1 MKYSF
6 IVTVLCGLLVI
17 GGACTHENDPEDG
30 KRTNQTPLIVKATAS
45 NFNHL
50 SISGSPFARTPLED
64 GAETQFSAGDAIGIF
79 AVKNN
84 AIADAVNN
92 IKLTYKK
99 TGIDT
104 GEWIPPAGTSLYWN
118 EGMDYIAYYPYKEG
132 VTIDTGKTID
142 EIMTSLVDNEKLKP
156 GADQSGSDEYTACDL
171 MTAVGKV
178 SEETLT
184 FEFEH
189 RFALLILKPQA
200 HFKYVPPA
208 DAVFTYR
215 NNGTLSDLTVDV
227 TAKNVKLNNV
237 TPCKMDD
244 GSFRA
249 IVLPTKTATA
259 IAGSYSITD
268 VSTSGTSTDKT
279 LTYSFTPSTAFT
291 AGCCYTL
298 EVKSPLSAIEKTR
311 ELTPG
316 DFVFF
321 TANNKIEIFPGDGVF
336 EGNTIPD
343 YKDAAGMV
351 ITCDPE
357 RMTDERCNK
366 KGWNHAYVMMLD
378 SLKEGNW
385 GPMDLIEADI
395 DTISIA
401 DVKSK
406 HDFSRIKNNMNGYSE
421 TLQML
426 ANHEGDASFVSD
438 CRAFYLV
445 KTYNNSNKVPDGIE
459 RSPWFLPSIGQ
470 WFDVLVNICG
480 KSPENFRH
488 NTGNGL
494 QDEKWGQETLDKLE
508 GQLSKVGKSLPQFN
522 VNYRLGFSC
531 SSQYDKD
538 RSWMLL
544 WHIDDPL
551 YKWER
556 VCLQGYNKTSA
567 WHVRPFF
574 AF

>member
-132 VTIDTGKTID
+132 VTIDTGKTTD

-178 SEETLT
+178 GEETLT

-237 TPCKMDD
+237 
-244 GSFRA
+244 
-249 IVLPTKTATA
+249 
-259 IAGSYSITD
+259 
-268 VSTSGTSTDKT
+268 
-279 LTYSFTPSTAFT
+279 TPSTAFT

-357 RMTDERCNK
+357 KMTDPECN
-366 KGWNHAYVMMLD
+366 
-378 SLKEGNW
+378 
-385 GPMDLIEADI
+385 
-395 DTISIA
+395 
-401 DVKSK
+401 
-406 HDFSRIKNNMNGYSE
+406 
-421 TLQML
+421 
-426 ANHEGDASFVSD
+426 
-438 CRAFYLV
+438 
-445 KTYNNSNKVPDGIE
+445 NK
-459 RSPWFLPSIGQ
+459 RF
-470 WFDVLVNICG
+470 
-480 KSPENFRH
+480 
-488 NTGNGL
+488 TG
-494 QDEKWGQETLDKLE
+494 E
-508 GQLSKVGKSLPQFN
+508 
-522 VNYRLGFSC
+522 
-531 SSQYDKD
+531 
-538 RSWMLL
+538 
-544 WHIDDPL
+544 
-551 YKWER
+551 
-556 VCLQGYNKTSA
+556 
-567 WHVRPFF
+567 
-574 AF
+574 

>member
-104 GEWIPPAGTSLYWN
+104 GEWTPPAGTSLYWN

-132 VTIDTGKTID
+132 VTIDTGKTTD

-357 RMTDERCNK
+357 KMTDPECNK
-366 KGWNHAYVMMLD
+366 KGWTHAYVMGLENIGVA
-378 SLKEGNW
+378 KW
-385 GPMDLIEADI
+385 GDKVDEPDIPDMTTNDLLE
-395 DTISIA
+395 
-401 DVKSK
+401 
-406 HDFSRIKNNMNGYSE
+406 NNMNGYSE
-421 TLQML
+421 TQVILNAHDDTQL
-426 ANHEGDASFVSD
+426 KNTYK
-438 CRAFYLV
+438 AFFKIKDYRT
-445 KTYNNSNKVPDGIE
+445 KNKIPNDENIC
-459 RSPWFLPSIGQ
+459 SPWFMPSIGQ
-470 WFDVLVNICG
+470 WFDLLINIGG
-480 KSPENFRH
+480 KSPRTFERQSAYS
-488 NTGNGL
+488 L
-494 QDEKWGQETLDKLE
+494 ETLIYGTETREKISK
-508 GQLSKVGKSLPQFN
+508 QLAKAGSTLGEIVGNRNIFRCTTESN
-522 VNYRLGFSC
+522 VATDAWILIWHFE
-531 SSQYDKD
+531 
-538 RSWMLL
+538 ML
-544 WHIDDPL
+544 DGVF
-551 YKWER
+551 WER
-556 VCLQGYNKTSA
+556 VAVKTYSKLSDSGYN
-567 WHVRPFF
+567 VRPFF

>member
-104 GEWIPPAGTSLYWN
+104 GEWTPPAGTSLYWN

-132 VTIDTGKTID
+132 VTIDTSKTID

-279 LTYSFTPSTAFT
+279 LTYSFN
-291 AGCCYTL
+291 
-298 EVKSPLSAIEKTR
+298 PLHS
-311 ELTPG
+311 
-316 DFVFF
+316 V
-321 TANNKIEIFPGDGVF
+321 
-336 EGNTIPD
+336 
-343 YKDAAGMV
+343 
-351 ITCDPE
+351 
-357 RMTDERCNK
+357 
-366 KGWNHAYVMMLD
+366 H
-378 SLKEGNW
+378 
-385 GPMDLIEADI
+385 
-395 DTISIA
+395 
-401 DVKSK
+401 
-406 HDFSRIKNNMNGYSE
+406 
-421 TLQML
+421 
-426 ANHEGDASFVSD
+426 
-438 CRAFYLV
+438 CR
-445 KTYNNSNKVPDGIE
+445 
-459 RSPWFLPSIGQ
+459 
-470 WFDVLVNICG
+470 
-480 KSPENFRH
+480 
-488 NTGNGL
+488 
-494 QDEKWGQETLDKLE
+494 
-508 GQLSKVGKSLPQFN
+508 
-522 VNYRLGFSC
+522 
-531 SSQYDKD
+531 
-538 RSWMLL
+538 MLL
-544 WHIDDPL
+544 HLRGVKARYLP
-551 YKWER
+551 
-556 VCLQGYNKTSA
+556 
-567 WHVRPFF
+567 
-574 AF
+574 

>member
-104 GEWIPPAGTSLYWN
+104 GEWTPPAGTSLYWN

-132 VTIDTGKTID
+132 VTIDTSKTID

-321 TANNKIEIFPGDGVF
+321 
-336 EGNTIPD
+336 
-343 YKDAAGMV
+343 
-351 ITCDPE
+351 
-357 RMTDERCNK
+357 
-366 KGWNHAYVMMLD
+366 H
-378 SLKEGNW
+378 
-385 GPMDLIEADI
+385 
-395 DTISIA
+395 
-401 DVKSK
+401 
-406 HDFSRIKNNMNGYSE
+406 
-421 TLQML
+421 
-426 ANHEGDASFVSD
+426 
-438 CRAFYLV
+438 
-445 KTYNNSNKVPDGIE
+445 
-459 RSPWFLPSIGQ
+459 
-470 WFDVLVNICG
+470 G
-480 KSPENFRH
+480 K
-488 NTGNGL
+488 
-494 QDEKWGQETLDKLE
+494 Q
-508 GQLSKVGKSLPQFN
+508 
-522 VNYRLGFSC
+522 
-531 SSQYDKD
+531 
-538 RSWMLL
+538 
-544 WHIDDPL
+544 
-551 YKWER
+551 
-556 VCLQGYNKTSA
+556 
-567 WHVRPFF
+567 
-574 AF
+574 